1 MAIVYEKLMNI
12 EIPTIEQ
19 SYTEKDTILYALGV
33 GLGQDPTDREQLRF
47 VYENNLKALPTQA
60 VVLAHPG
67 LWVRDLD
74 TGIDYV
80 KVVHGEQG
88 LVLHKPL
95 PASGTVLGISR
106 VTGVFDKGEGRGALV
121 LSERKIVEKSTGDL
135 LATISQT
142 TFCRG
147 DGGFGGPSGPTPAPH
162 VLPER
167 EADMVCDLA
176 TVPQA
181 ALIYR
186 LNADMNPLHA
196 DPDIAAKAGFPQPIL
211 HGLATYGVSGH
222 AVLKSVCDYDPGRL
236 KSLDCRFT
244 APVYPG
250 ETFRTEIW
258 IDGTIVSF
266 RTRSLERDVIAI
278 SNGRAEITG

>member
-19 SYTEKDTILYALGV
+19 SYTEKDTMLYALGV

-47 VYENNLKALPTQA
+47 VYEKNLKALPTQA

-196 DPDIAAKAGFPQPIL
+196 DPDVAAKAGFPQPIL

-278 SNGRAEITG
+278 SNGRAEIAG

>member
-1 MAIVYEKLMNI
+1 MAIIYEKLMNL

-19 SYTEKDTILYALGV
+19 TYTQKDTMLYALGV

-47 VYENNLKALPTQA
+47 VYEQNLKALPTQA

-95 PASGTVLGISR
+95 PPSGTVLGISR
-106 VTGVFDKGEGRGALV
+106 VTGVFDKGEGKGALV
-121 LSERKIVEKSTGDL
+121 LSERKIVDKSTGDL
-135 LATISQT
+135 LATITQN

-196 DPDIAAKAGFPQPIL
+196 DPDIAAKAGFAQPIL

-222 AVLKSVCDYDPGRL
+222 AVLKSVCGYDPARL
-236 KSLDCRFT
+236 KSLNCRFT

-266 RTRSLERDVIAI
+266 RTRSLERDIVAI
-278 SNGRAEITG
+278 SNGRAEIAG